1 MVADTGLLSWE
12 ACKPDFDGSPIY
24 LAAVKDFLQTVPGRI
39 RAVGKNLDP
48 F

>member
-24 LAAVKDFLQTVPGRI
+24 LAAVKDFLQLSQVELEQWVKT
-39 RAVGKNLDP
+39 
-48 F
+48 